1 LELVAEDL
9 RIVDF
14 VNQPH
19 RLHPTIEQGVDV
31 HGLLHSGFEFAVC
44 CLCQLEDVAIEG
56 TLYPLCQSLGI
67 HELVLK
73 MQRFGRVL
81 KI

>member
-1 LELVAEDL
+1 
-9 RIVDF
+9 
-14 VNQPH
+14 
-19 RLHPTIEQGVDV
+19 
-31 HGLLHSGFEFAVC
+31 
-44 CLCQLEDVAIEG
+44 LCQLEDVAIEG